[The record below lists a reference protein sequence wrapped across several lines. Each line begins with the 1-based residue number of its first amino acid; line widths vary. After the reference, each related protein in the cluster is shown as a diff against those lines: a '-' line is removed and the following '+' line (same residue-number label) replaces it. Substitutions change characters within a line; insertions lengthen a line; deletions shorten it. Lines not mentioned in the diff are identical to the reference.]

1 VSDEE
6 LKPTK
11 ESLLMHAMKQGP
23 LFVILCVLLYFM
35 FNNSK
40 EMKPVM
46 ENNTKVIG
54 ANSVVLEK
62 AIQAGDKNN
71 EALKEAVDYMK
82 QQRRSR

>member
-1 VSDEE
+1 MSDED

-23 LFVILCVLLYFM
+23 LFVILCMLLYFM

-46 ENNTKVIG
+46 ESNTKVIG
-54 ANSVVLEK
+54 ANSVVLDK
-62 AIQAGDKNN
+62 AITAGEKNN
-71 EALKEAVDYMK
+71 EVIKEAVDYMK
-82 QQRRSR
+82 SRRGR